1 MPRVIDEFGRVYN
14 IPAHV
19 LSRATA
25 GTSRGQTPPKIELH
39 IHIHVHVEGA
49 EVTLGGVTREMA
61 MDCGDLGIECG
72 DLGIE
77 CGDLGSAGRDVTP
90 ADSELPPDKS
100 SRRGKRKRSGRPG
113 RRTGRGR

>member
-19 LSRATA
+19 LSGATA
-25 GTSRGQTPPKIELH
+25 GTSRGQTAPKIELH

-61 MDCGDLGIECG
+61 MDCGDLGV
-72 DLGIE
+72 E
-77 CGDLGSAGRDVTP
+77 CGDLGSVRRDVTL
-90 ADSELPPDKS
+90 DCGELPPGTGVGQGEGKR
-100 SRRGKRKRSGRPG
+100 SRRRERGPG
-113 RRTGRGR
+113 RRR

>member
-19 LSRATA
+19 LSGATA

-49 EVTLGGVTREMA
+49 EVALGGVTRELA
-61 MDCGDLGIECG
+61 MDCGAMDCGALECG
-72 DLGIE
+72 DMDAVGK
-77 CGDLGSAGRDVTP
+77 AGR
-90 ADSELPPDKS
+90 
-100 SRRGKRKRSGRPG
+100 RKKRPG
-113 RRTGRGR
+113 RRR

>member
-61 MDCGDLGIECG
+61 IDCGDLGIECG
-72 DLGIE
+72 DL
-77 CGDLGSAGRDVTP
+77 TP
-90 ADSELPPDKS
+90 AESELPPDKS
-100 SRRGKRKRSGRPG
+100 GRRGKRKQSRRPGGGPGSGR
-113 RRTGRGR
+113 